1 MGRHTILVVEDEPSV
16 RELAVDVLRDEGYDV
31 VEAQDGVEAIRAL
44 EQRDPSAGGLSL
56 ILLDMMLPGMDGV
69 RVLSH
74 VRDLGACP
82 PPVVAMS
89 ASRRLLATA
98 LATGAQAALYKPFD
112 LNELLRVVADH
123 CTPCEQVPTTSAA
136 FATA

>member
-44 EQRDPSAGGLSL
+44 EQRDPSASELSL
-56 ILLDMMLPGMDGV
+56 MLLDMMLPGMDGL

-74 VRDLGACP
+74 VRDLGACL
-82 PPVVAMS
+82 PVVAMS
-89 ASRRLLATA
+89 ASRSLLATA

-112 LNELLRVVADH
+112 LNDLVGTIAGH
-123 CTPCEQVPTTSAA
+123 CIPRD
-136 FATA
+136 

>member
-16 RELAVDVLRDEGYDV
+16 RELAVDVLRDQGYDV

-44 EQRDPSAGGLSL
+44 EQRDPSASELSL
-56 ILLDMMLPGMDGV
+56 ILLDMMLPGLDGL
-69 RVLSH
+69 RVLGH
-74 VRDLGACP
+74 VRTLGAC

-98 LATGAQAALYKPFD
+98 LTTGAQAALYKPFD
-112 LNELLRVVADH
+112 LDDLVGTVAGH
-123 CTPCEQVPTTSAA
+123 CTPPDQAA
-136 FATA
+136 YPLSVL

>member
-31 VEAQDGVEAIRAL
+31 VESQDGVEAIRAL
-44 EQRDPSAGGLSL
+44 EQRDPSASELSL
-56 ILLDMMLPGMDGV
+56 ILLDMMLPGMDGL
-69 RVLSH
+69 RVLGH
-74 VRDLGACP
+74 VRALGACL
-82 PPVVAMS
+82 PVVAMS

-112 LNELLRVVADH
+112 LDELLGVVADH
-123 CTPCEQVPTTSAA
+123 CTPCEQVPTTAA
-136 FATA
+136 APITA

>member
-16 RELAVDVLRDEGYDV
+16 RELAVDVLRDQGYDV

-44 EQRDPSAGGLSL
+44 EQRDPSASELSL
-56 ILLDMMLPGMDGV
+56 ILLDMMLPGMDGL
-69 RVLSH
+69 RVLGH
-74 VRDLGACP
+74 VRALGAC

-112 LNELLRVVADH
+112 LNDLVGTVTGH
-123 CTPCEQVPTTSAA
+123 CTPRD
-136 FATA
+136 